1 MLVLSLDLDFLEIT
15 KSNKRIIFV
24 ITSLTRESADT

>member
-15 KSNKRIIFV
+15 KSNKWIIFI